1 MRFVSVE
8 RDDAQYFVAIDGQE
22 VARFSDSGEAIKC
35 ADALRAEPLRR
46 LNAAAIVHRVNT
58 WDAMRE
64 ALRDVLNDAGGR
76 PKSCGHEYSCVC
88 AWNKAT
94 AALAA
99 ADGEVRT

>member
-1 MRFVSVE
+1 MNNDPRS
-8 RDDAQYFVAIDGQE
+8 VAIEG
-22 VARFSDSGEAIKC
+22 AMLTAGFSPK
-35 ADALRAEPLRR
+35 DAS
-46 LNAAAIVHRVNT
+46 AIVHRVNT

-99 ADGEVRT
+99 ADGEVGT